1 VVRALEVKKRFSAP
15 ATDVGNS
22 GRTGAQIKYPMKLSL
37 TKSLNAGLWTQP
49 LGARS
54 IVFLVLM
61 MLIATVGFI
70 PGSRAGTL
78 AAARAQ
84 SSSAM
89 QPESYEGMITDTHC
103 GAKHSAAIGMA
114 AADCTRVCVHG
125 GEQFALVDG
134 DSVYVLEGDREALK
148 RVAGQR
154 VRIVGIANGNT
165 ISVSSVV
172 AGK

>member
-1 VVRALEVKKRFSAP
+1 
-15 ATDVGNS
+15 
-22 GRTGAQIKYPMKLSL
+22 
-37 TKSLNAGLWTQP
+37 
-49 LGARS
+49 
-54 IVFLVLM
+54 M

-103 GAKHSAAIGMA
+103 GAKHSAALGMA
-114 AADCTRVCVHG
+114 AADCTRACVHG

-148 RVAGQR
+148 RVAGAPRR
-154 VRIVGIANGNT
+154 VARLPQANHT
-165 ISVSSVV
+165 SP
-172 AGK
+172 

>member
-1 VVRALEVKKRFSAP
+1 
-15 ATDVGNS
+15 
-22 GRTGAQIKYPMKLSL
+22 MKLSL
-37 TKSLNAGLWTQP
+37 TKAP
-49 LGARS
+49 LKACFWIETLVLRRFVS
-54 IVFLVLM
+54 FVLM
-61 MLIATVGFI
+61 MLIATLGLM
-70 PGSRAGTL
+70 PGADAAKPAGGW
-78 AAARAQ
+78 AQ

-89 QPESYEGMITDTHC
+89 PTQRYEGVITDTHC

-134 DSVYVLEGDREALK
+134 DSVYVLEGDLDALK

-154 VRIVGIANGNT
+154 VRIVGTVNGNT

>member
-1 VVRALEVKKRFSAP
+1 
-15 ATDVGNS
+15 
-22 GRTGAQIKYPMKLSL
+22 MKLSL

-49 LGARS
+49 LGTRS

-61 MLIATVGFI
+61 MLIATVEFI